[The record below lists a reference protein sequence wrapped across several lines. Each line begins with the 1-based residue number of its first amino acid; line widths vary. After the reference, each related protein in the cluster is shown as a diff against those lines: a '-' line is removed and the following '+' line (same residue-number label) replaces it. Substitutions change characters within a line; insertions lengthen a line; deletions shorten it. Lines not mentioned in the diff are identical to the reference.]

1 MGTKQNISK
10 KSPEK
15 NSKASDYT
23 QKGNRIIRFTEV
35 TEKERRE
42 LRLDAYSYIL

>member
-1 MGTKQNISK
+1 MGTKRNTSK

-23 QKGNRIIRFTEV
+23 KKGNRIIRFTEV
-35 TEKERRE
+35 SEKERKE
-42 LRLDAYSYIL
+42 LRLDAYNYIL